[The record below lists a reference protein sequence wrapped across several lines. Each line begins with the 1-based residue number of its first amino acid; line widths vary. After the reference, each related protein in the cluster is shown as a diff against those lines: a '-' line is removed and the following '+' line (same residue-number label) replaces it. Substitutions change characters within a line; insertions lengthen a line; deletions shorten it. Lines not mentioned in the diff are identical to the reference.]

1 MNNIN
6 YELEILGEKK
16 TYNGREEFIDPIINS
31 KNKIF
36 EITAD
41 NSYGKTFI
49 LNLLAYAL
57 EADKLDNEKI
67 LDSIKESISRYD
79 DDASYNLEYD
89 IDLDLPDNKK
99 LSLTKT
105 KGRNKIIQIDGGAPI
120 SHTILHKNLSVI
132 YDVPTNPS
140 ERLNAVIKDLGNWN
154 ENLIT
159 KFTKVS
165 RSFYDITKEFDS
177 VRNEEKI
184 LNLKEKSEKIENQ
197 ILEKNKLI
205 NKKNLIVND
214 LNKMLNLKNLS
225 LLFKK
230 NAEFE
235 VKINKKS
242 KQFKLLKKPVK
253 IEKKDELKIQQL
265 NSELAKLEKDFK
277 EIISKLIHEINNDIE
292 ISELITNDSSI
303 IKYYNIIK
311 DTEIKDIFSSSNYV
325 LAQNK
330 FIESIGYI
338 KDAILRFII
347 EKKNGK
353 SYIIHNS
360 YKQLIDLLEELME
373 NEIDHILKNATT
385 VESVKLKNQLESI
398 INEHKVK
405 NYESLKRFMNND
417 LKLIKGY
424 LSQFM
429 RTQNQLK
436 KENKKK
442 LVNNDDSKYYKVQAD
457 LKDLKDTF
465 KKVKNNLTLTTATCA
480 NELNIDDLSNFNSL
494 DKISDLRYNLESKI
508 GTPKLLEDISSSKVI
523 VEKEIRDLKRIVDD
537 LESQKRLTDR
547 SFKMEDDKNPSKYN
561 DEQKIKIKT
570 FLKVLQIIN
579 VNLLSFK
586 TLISNIEKGDLSK
599 FKDVEDIQ
607 FMELAGKIIAYSMDN
622 KLLRADGVYAQLNFY
637 DMIRQEFHCNGDLV
651 IKKADVSTG
660 LASANYLK
668 QRIENVEG
676 KYVVILLDEIGNMA
690 QNAINKVIES
700 IKKLENQK
708 RLVLAVLT
716 RPNSN
721 GIKIIEY

>member
-16 TYNGREEFIDPIINS
+16 TYKGREEFIEPIINS
-31 KNKIF
+31 KKKIF

-99 LSLTKT
+99 LSLTKA

-214 LNKMLNLKNLS
+214 LNKMLNLKKLS

-277 EIISKLIHEINNDIE
+277 EIISKLIHEINDDIE

-303 IKYYNIIK
+303 IKYYNLIK
-311 DTEIKDIFSSSNYV
+311 DTEIKDIFSS
-325 LAQNK
+325 Q
-330 FIESIGYI
+330 
-338 KDAILRFII
+338 
-347 EKKNGK
+347 
-353 SYIIHNS
+353 
-360 YKQLIDLLEELME
+360 ELCFS
-373 NEIDHILKNATT
+373 AT
-385 VESVKLKNQLESI
+385 
-398 INEHKVK
+398 IN
-405 NYESLKRFMNND
+405 L
-417 LKLIKGY
+417 
-424 LSQFM
+424 
-429 RTQNQLK
+429 
-436 KENKKK
+436 
-442 LVNNDDSKYYKVQAD
+442 
-457 LKDLKDTF
+457 
-465 KKVKNNLTLTTATCA
+465 
-480 NELNIDDLSNFNSL
+480 
-494 DKISDLRYNLESKI
+494 
-508 GTPKLLEDISSSKVI
+508 
-523 VEKEIRDLKRIVDD
+523 
-537 LESQKRLTDR
+537 
-547 SFKMEDDKNPSKYN
+547 
-561 DEQKIKIKT
+561 
-570 FLKVLQIIN
+570 LKVLD
-579 VNLLSFK
+579 
-586 TLISNIEKGDLSK
+586 TLRM
-599 FKDVEDIQ
+599 Q
-607 FMELAGKIIAYSMDN
+607 F
-622 KLLRADGVYAQLNFY
+622 
-637 DMIRQEFHCNGDLV
+637 
-651 IKKADVSTG
+651 
-660 LASANYLK
+660 
-668 QRIENVEG
+668 
-676 KYVVILLDEIGNMA
+676 
-690 QNAINKVIES
+690 
-700 IKKLENQK
+700 
-708 RLVLAVLT
+708 
-716 RPNSN
+716 
-721 GIKIIEY
+721 

>member
-6 YELEILGEKK
+6 YELEIFGEKK
-16 TYNGREEFIDPIINS
+16 TYKGREEFIEPIINS
-31 KNKIF
+31 KKKIF

-99 LSLTKT
+99 LSLTKA

-154 ENLIT
+154 ENLIM

-184 LNLKEKSEKIENQ
+184 SNLREKSAKIEKQ
-197 ILEKNKLI
+197 IIEKKQSI
-205 NKKNLIVND
+205 DKKNLIIND

-230 NAEFE
+230 NAELE
-235 VKINKKS
+235 GNINKKS
-242 KQFKLLKKPVK
+242 KKFKSFKKPVK

-277 EIISKLIHEINNDIE
+277 EIISKLIHEINNDLE
-292 ISELITNDSSI
+292 IHELITNDSSI
-303 IKYYNIIK
+303 IKYYDLIK
-311 DTEIKDIFSSSNYV
+311 TTEIKDIFSSQDYV

-330 FIESIGYI
+330 FIESIEYI

-405 NYESLKRFMNND
+405 NYEALKRFLNSD
-417 LKLIKGY
+417 LKLLKGY

-442 LVNNDDSKYYKVQAD
+442 LVNNDDSKYYKLQAD

-480 NELNIDDLSNFNSL
+480 NELNINDLSNFNSL
-494 DKISDLRYNLESKI
+494 EKISDLQYNLESKI
-508 GTPKLLEDISSSKVI
+508 GTPKLLDDINSSKVI
-523 VEKEIRDLKRIVDD
+523 VEKEIRDLTRIVDD
-537 LESQKRLTDR
+537 LESQKRITDR
-547 SFKMEDDKNPSKYN
+547 SFKMEDAKNPSKYN

-570 FLKVLQIIN
+570 FLLLLQRSIK
-579 VNLLSFK
+579 NLSVFRD
-586 TLISNIEKGDLSK
+586 LISNIEKGDLSN

-622 KLLRADGVYAQLNFY
+622 KLLRADGVYAKLNFY
-637 DMIRQEFHCNGDLV
+637 DMIRQEFHCDGDLI

-676 KYVVILLDEIGNMA
+676 KYVVVLLDEIGNMA

>member
-16 TYNGREEFIDPIINS
+16 IYTGREEFIEPIINS

-67 LDSIKESISRYD
+67 LDSIKDSISRYD
-79 DDASYNLEYD
+79 DNASYNLEYD

-99 LSLTKT
+99 LSLTKA

-140 ERLNAVIKDLGNWN
+140 ERLNAVIKDLGYWN

-165 RSFYDITKEFDS
+165 RSFYDLTKEFDS

-184 LNLKEKSEKIENQ
+184 LNLKEKSEKSEKQ

-205 NKKNLIVND
+205 NKKNLIIND
-214 LNKMLNLKNLS
+214 LNKILNLKNLS

-235 VKINKKS
+235 LKINKKS
-242 KQFKLLKKPVK
+242 KQFKSLEKPVK
-253 IEKKDELKIQQL
+253 IEKKDELKIQKL

-277 EIISKLIHEINNDIE
+277 EVISKLIHEINDDIE
-292 ISELITNDSSI
+292 ISELITNNSSI

-338 KDAILRFII
+338 KDSILRFII

-405 NYESLKRFMNND
+405 NYESLKRFLSND
-417 LKLIKGY
+417 LMLIKGY

-457 LKDLKDTF
+457 LKDLKETF

-523 VEKEIRDLKRIVDD
+523 VEKEIRDLTRIVDD

-547 SFKMEDDKNPSKYN
+547 SFKMEDAKNPSKYN

-570 FLKVLQIIN
+570 FLLLLQRSIK
-579 VNLLSFK
+579 NLSVFRD
-586 TLISNIEKGDLSK
+586 LISNIEKGDLSK
-599 FKDVEDIQ
+599 FKDIEDIQ

-622 KLLRADGVYAQLNFY
+622 KLLRADGVYAKLNFY
-637 DMIRQEFHCNGDLV
+637 DMIRQEFHCDGDLI

-676 KYVVILLDEIGNMA
+676 KYVVVLLDEIGNMA

>member
-16 TYNGREEFIDPIINS
+16 TYKGREEFIEPIINS
-31 KNKIF
+31 KKKIF

-99 LSLTKT
+99 LSLTKA

-165 RSFYDITKEFDS
+165 RSFYDVTKEFDS

-184 LNLKEKSEKIENQ
+184 SNLREKSGKIEKE
-197 ILEKNKLI
+197 IIEKEQSIGKKKLI
-205 NKKNLIVND
+205 IND

-230 NAEFE
+230 NAELE
-235 VKINKKS
+235 GNINKKS
-242 KQFKLLKKPVK
+242 KKFKSLKKPVK

-265 NSELAKLEKDFK
+265 NGELARLEKDFK
-277 EIISKLIHEINNDIE
+277 EIISKLIHEINNDSE
-292 ISELITNDSSI
+292 ISELITNDKTI
-303 IKYYNIIK
+303 IKHYNRMK
-311 DTEIKDIFSSSNYV
+311 DTEIKDIFSSDNYV
-325 LAQNK
+325 LAQQK
-330 FIESIGYI
+330 FIDSIYYI
-338 KDAILRFII
+338 KDVILRFII

-385 VESVKLKNQLESI
+385 VESVKLKNQLVSI

-405 NYESLKRFMNND
+405 NYEALKRFLNSD

-429 RTQNQLK
+429 KTQNQLK

-442 LVNNDDSKYYKVQAD
+442 LVNNDDSKYYKLQAD

-480 NELNIDDLSNFNSL
+480 NELNIKDLSNFNSL
-494 DKISDLRYNLESKI
+494 EKISDLQYNLKSKI
-508 GTPKLLEDISSSKVI
+508 GTPKLLDDLSSSKVI
-523 VEKEIRDLKRIVDD
+523 VEKEIRDLTRIVDD

-547 SFKMEDDKNPSKYN
+547 SFKMEDAKNPSKYN

-570 FLKVLQIIN
+570 FLLLLQRSIK
-579 VNLLSFK
+579 NLSVFRD
-586 TLISNIEKGDLSK
+586 LISNIEKGDLSN

-622 KLLRADGVYAQLNFY
+622 KLLRADGVYAKLNFY
-637 DMIRQEFHCNGDLV
+637 DMIRQEFHCDEDLI

-676 KYVVILLDEIGNMA
+676 KYVVVLLDEIGNMA

>member
-385 VESVKLKNQLESI
+385 LESVKLKNQLESI

>member
-537 LESQKRLTDR
+537 LESHVVAHRR
-547 SFKMEDDKNPSKYN
+547 
-561 DEQKIKIKT
+561 
-570 FLKVLQIIN
+570 
-579 VNLLSFK
+579 
-586 TLISNIEKGDLSK
+586 
-599 FKDVEDIQ
+599 
-607 FMELAGKIIAYSMDN
+607 
-622 KLLRADGVYAQLNFY
+622 
-637 DMIRQEFHCNGDLV
+637 IRG
-651 IKKADVSTG
+651 
-660 LASANYLK
+660 
-668 QRIENVEG
+668 
-676 KYVVILLDEIGNMA
+676 
-690 QNAINKVIES
+690 
-700 IKKLENQK
+700 
-708 RLVLAVLT
+708 
-716 RPNSN
+716 
-721 GIKIIEY
+721 

>member
-265 NSELAKLEKDFK
+265 NSELAKFEKDFK
-277 EIISKLIHEINNDIE
+277 EIISKLIHEINNDLE
-292 ISELITNDSSI
+292 IYELITNDSSI

-457 LKDLKDTF
+457 LKDLKETF